1 MASAAAG
8 GFQIKSRQTDGQLI
22 NSADSPNNCKIFVG
36 GISKNTNT
44 DSLRAYFEKYGEI
57 RDVDIK
63 IDPTTQASRGFGF
76 VLFAESSSIDGLE
89 ADTAQHHLDGKKIDP
104 KRAEKRNAKIFV
116 GGLKSD
122 FSDEEVQAVF
132 AECGEIELYERR
144 MDKNSGRKQPFC
156 FVTFKDDQVATK
168 LVKQHWFDVMGKRCE
183 IKTAVENKEKKIA
196 NGTWGKGPYSQ
207 NNGYGGYGQHGGG
220 FGNGNFGGGGGAW
233 GAGSGPAGGNP
244 YGGGGQGN
252 YGGGQ
257 YGSYDGYG
265 GSGGGYEYGQGGG
278 DSFNGGGYGNGNQGG
293 YGGNQGGPQGGGY
306 GGGQQNS
313 YDGGYGGSFGNNGGN
328 FGGPPGGRGGGR
340 GGFGGGRGGH
350 QGGGFGG
357 GRGGGPGGRG
367 GGRGGGFGGPMRGGR
382 GGGGRGGGRPAP
394 Y

>member
-1 MASAAAG
+1 MSAP

-44 DSLRAYFEKYGEI
+44 DGLRAYFEKYGEI

-76 VLFAESSSIDGLE
+76 ILFADSASIDALE
-89 ADTAQHHLDGKKIDP
+89 ADKIQHHLDGKKIDP

-122 FSDEEVQAVF
+122 FQDTDVQAVF
-132 AECGEIELYERR
+132 AEMGEIELYERR
-144 MDKNSGRKQPFC
+144 MDKNSGRAQPFC

-168 LVKQHWFDVMGKRCE
+168 LVKQHWFDVLGKRCE

-207 NNGYGGYGQHGGG
+207 SNGYGGYGQQGGYG
-220 FGNGNFGGGGGAW
+220 GNFGGGGAW
-233 GAGSGPAGGNP
+233 GAGGGPTGGNP
-244 YGGGGQGN
+244 YGGQGS

-257 YGSYDGYG
+257 GGYGSYDGYG
-265 GSGGGYEYGQGGG
+265 GTGGGYEYGGQGGG
-278 DSFNGGGYGNGNQGG
+278 DGYSNFGN
-293 YGGNQGGPQGGGY
+293 GGNQGGQTSY
-306 GGGQQNS
+306 GGGQTS
-313 YDGGYGGSFGNNGGN
+313 YDGGYGGSFGGNQGGYGGQNGA
-328 FGGPPGGRGGGR
+328 GRGGGVR
-340 GGFGGGRGGH
+340 GGFGGGRGGS
-350 QGGGFGG
+350 FGG
-357 GRGGGPGGRG
+357 GRGGGGRG
-367 GGRGGGFGGPMRGGR
+367 GAGGFGGPMRGGR
-382 GGGGRGGGRPAP
+382 GGARGGRPTP

>member
-44 DSLRAYFEKYGEI
+44 DGLRAYFEKYGEI

-76 VLFAESSSIDGLE
+76 ILFADSSSIDQLE
-89 ADTAQHHLDGKKIDP
+89 ADNTQHHLDGKKIDP

-122 FSDEEVQAVF
+122 FSDEDVQAVF
-132 AECGEIELYERR
+132 AELGEIELYERR
-144 MDKNSGRKQPFC
+144 VDKNSGRKQPFC

-207 NNGYGGYGQHGGG
+207 NNGYGGYGQQQGGY
-220 FGNGNFGGGGGAW
+220 NGSNFGGGGAW

-244 YGGGGQGN
+244 YGGGQGN

-265 GSGGGYEYGQGGG
+265 GSAGGYEYGQGGG
-278 DSFNGGGYGNGNQGG
+278 DAFNSYGNGNQAGG
-293 YGGNQGGPQGGGY
+293 YGGNQGGSSGY
-306 GGGQQNS
+306 GQQNS
-313 YDGGYGGSFGNNGGN
+313 YDGGYGGSFGNNQGGS
-328 FGGPPGGRGGGR
+328 FGGPSQGGRGGGR
-340 GGFGGGRGGH
+340 GGFGGGRGGN
-350 QGGGFGG
+350 QSGGFAG
-357 GRGGGPGGRG
+357 GRGGGPGRGG
-367 GGRGGGFGGPMRGGR
+367 GGRGGGYGGPMRGGR

>member
-63 IDPTTQASRGFGF
+63 IDPATQASRGFGF
-76 VLFAESSSIDGLE
+76 VLFAESSSIDSLE
-89 ADTAQHHLDGKKIDP
+89 ADKSQHHLDGKKIDP

-207 NNGYGGYGQHGGG
+207 NNGYGGYGQQGGG

-265 GSGGGYEYGQGGG
+265 NSGGGYEYGQGGG
-278 DSFNGGGYGNGNQGG
+278 DAFNGGGYGNGNQGG
-293 YGGNQGGPQGGGY
+293 YGGNPGNQGGGY
-306 GGGQQNS
+306 GGGQNS
-313 YDGGYGGSFGNNGGN
+313 YNGGYGGSFGNNGGN